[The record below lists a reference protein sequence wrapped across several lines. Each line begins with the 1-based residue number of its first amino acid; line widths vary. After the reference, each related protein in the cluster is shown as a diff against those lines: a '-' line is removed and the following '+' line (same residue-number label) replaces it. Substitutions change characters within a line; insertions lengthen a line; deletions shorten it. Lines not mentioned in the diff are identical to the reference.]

1 MLAARPARLTASGH
15 VHTVRPALRVLFG
28 LTVASLLIPLAC
40 SRGAHAQEAGTGG
53 VELPTIEVKDS
64 APDAFETP
72 NDVTGFTQVIPTDE
86 AWRGYENVGDVLE
99 RAAGVQVRNFGDSE
113 DFQTISIRGSTPNQ
127 VKVLLDGVSLSRA
140 QSDVVNLADIPMD
153 SVERIE
159 VYRGFTPVR
168 FASSGAASV
177 VNIIT
182 RKDTAGEIGASV
194 TYGSFNTAKIS
205 LHGGQMIAG
214 GTATQFLTYRHTD
227 GDFRFRDDTPDPV
240 ANPSGKTVTR
250 TRINND
256 QDSADLTLRW
266 TRPVLGEGALTLTGN
281 GYYKDEGTP
290 GPASNHQPLA
300 SYEEGRGIFSAA
312 LDTGN
317 GTTVSTDLTIL
328 GEIVRDPKD
337 PVHDIP
343 GLGRPPKAEN
353 TTVAWGTGASHAR
366 ALGRY
371 QLLEGSIETAYEGFD
386 GTYSGTAERLPE
398 RWQQRARLALAAG
411 DEIDIPFLRIV
422 LSPQLRYES
431 VWNFFDGQAL
441 YPPVSNDDLPDGSD
455 ESVDPRFGL
464 RFEPIP
470 ELTIKGNIGTY
481 FRPPTFGEMFGD
493 DGLTAANPSL
503 SPETGTNR
511 DIGFLVRPPVPSALR
526 DVTIEYAYF
535 DNDVDDMIV
544 YVASG
549 SRIPRPQ
556 NVGSARVS
564 GHELRLEG
572 SGPFG
577 TSVSANYTHQDAE
590 NHTPF
595 PEFHGKQIPSLPSDE
610 VYARTTLAR
619 THWSLSYEFDYRST
633 VYLDQANL
641 LDRSPA
647 YTTHSFS
654 LELRPFLAQ
663 DLRLALQLH
672 NVTNEQVSDVVG
684 YPVPGRAFYVTLSY
698 AGRLPT
704 EHP

>member
-1 MLAARPARLTASGH
+1 MRLTACGH
-15 VHTVRPALRVLFG
+15 VRTVRPALRALLG
-28 LTVASLLIPLAC
+28 LTLFSVFIPLA
-40 SRGAHAQEAGTGG
+40 SSSGAYAEEQSTGG
-53 VELPTIEVKDS
+53 VELPTIEVVDS
-64 APDAFETP
+64 APDTFETP
-72 NDVTGFTQVIPTDE
+72 ADVTGFTQVIPTDE
-86 AWRGYENVGDVLE
+86 AWRGYDKVGDVLE

-153 SVERIE
+153 SVDRIE
-159 VYRGFTPVR
+159 IFRGFTPVR

-182 RKDTAGEIGASV
+182 RKDIAGELGASV
-194 TYGSFNTAKIS
+194 TYGSFNTAKVS

-227 GDFRFRDDTPDPV
+227 GDFRFRDDTPNPV
-240 ANPSGKTVTR
+240 TNPSGKTVTR

-266 TRPVLGEGALTLTGN
+266 TRPVLGDGALTLTGN

-290 GPASNHQPLA
+290 GPASNQQPLA

-312 LDTGN
+312 LDTGK
-317 GTTVSTDLTIL
+317 GTTVSTDLTVL

-337 PVHDIP
+337 PDNDIP
-343 GLGRPPKAEN
+343 GLGRPPKADN
-353 TTVAWGTGASHAR
+353 TTVAWGTGASHTQ

-371 QLLEGSIETAYEGFD
+371 QLLEGSAEIAYETFD
-386 GTYSGTAERLPE
+386 GTYSGTEEQLPE
-398 RWQQRARLALAAG
+398 RWQQRVRLALAAG
-411 DEIDIPFLRIV
+411 NEIDVPFLRTV

-431 VWNFFDGQAL
+431 IWNFFDGDAL
-441 YPPVSNDDLPDGSD
+441 YPPVPNDDLPEGNDD
-455 ESVDPRFGL
+455 SVDPRLGL
-464 RFEPIP
+464 RIEPIP
-470 ELTIKGNIGTY
+470 AVTIKGNIGTY
-481 FRPPTFGEMFGD
+481 FRPPSFGEMFGD

-511 DIGFLVRPPVPSALR
+511 DIGVLLRPPQTPRLLHGVAL
-526 DVTIEYAYF
+526 EYAYF

-556 NVGSARVS
+556 NVGSAHVT
-564 GHELRLEG
+564 GHELRLEAH
-572 SGPFG
+572 GPFG
-577 TSVSANYTHQDAE
+577 TSLSANYTHQDPE
-590 NHTPF
+590 NRSPF

-619 THWSLSYEFDYRST
+619 ARWSLTYEFDYRST

-654 LELRPFLAQ
+654 VELRPFLEQ
-663 DLRLALQLH
+663 DLRLGLQLQ

-704 EHP
+704 ERP